1 MTTDKDQSIWK
12 WENTAHITKMSIE
25 GLVAVASLAGAI
37 TAILIA
43 TKVIAGPA
51 SLALVASPAGIAVL
65 FIAAV
70 YFAAAA
76 YASYQQM
83 NAMEGAKGKDGVKGK
98 DGANGKD
105 ADFAALVGDV
115 IKKGEI
121 VEENQQLSLK
131 LSKSDYDP
139 LVSSNMAEDAEITLK
154 ILLAANKETEVKF
167 KHVANANDGG
177 NYKVQLTSVGDK
189 DQLADMKRAL
199 DMTVDSELLKVAVS
213 NKDMGALKADVTTN
227 LVNVAVEKAISK
239 VKDGVVSQAA

>member
-83 NAMEGAKGKDGVKGK
+83 NAMEGAKGKDG
-98 DGANGKD
+98 ANGKD

-121 VEENQQLSLK
+121 VKENQQLSLK

-177 NYKVQLTSVGDK
+177 NCKVQLTSVGDK